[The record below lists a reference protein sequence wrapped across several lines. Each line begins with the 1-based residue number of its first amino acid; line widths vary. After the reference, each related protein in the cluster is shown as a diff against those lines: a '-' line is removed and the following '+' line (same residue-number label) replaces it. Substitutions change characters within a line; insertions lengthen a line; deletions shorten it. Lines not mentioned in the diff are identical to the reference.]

1 LFLISDEKVIDE
13 LCHQKAR
20 SKTDIDYLAEPKPLI
35 NCLVSS
41 TQRSPKRR
49 SSFSSSFE
57 SKQRSK
63 SVNSHFSPSSDT
75 NVNKQKTDQEESDN
89 IKDQEENSNNTN
101 NDEAFDNEGDSSDT
115 SNKINKSNSN
125 DFETKTVEDSSST
138 NNANENLVELIKPLN
153 FDHLDAQNTNL
164 SNSAS
169 FSENITD
176 DEKYRQITSN
186 SFSSNKING

>member
-1 LFLISDEKVIDE
+1 MINDEKVIDE
-13 LCHQKAR
+13 LCHQKVR

-63 SVNSHFSPSSDT
+63 SVNSHFSPSND
-75 NVNKQKTDQEESDN
+75 NKQKQDQNESDN
-89 IKDQEENSNNTN
+89 KKENQEENNSEELET
-101 NDEAFDNEGDSSDT
+101 EADNSDT
-115 SNKINKSNSN
+115 SNKIKKSNSN
-125 DFETKTVEDSSST
+125 DFETKSSDDSNCNNNT
-138 NNANENLVELIKPLN
+138 NDNLIELIKPLN
-153 FDHLDAQNTNL
+153 FDQSDTQTTNLTSLRSSQL

-186 SFSSNKING
+186 SFSPNKING